1 MTEIDVDIG
10 IVILKAVKS
19 ALSERPGGFDEPAF
33 REWFKRV
40 GCDRFFRRP
49 LPSGS
54 EPKVIHEIA
63 DCMARESKDA
73 NR

>member
-10 IVILKAVKS
+10 IAILKAVKS
-19 ALSERPGGFDEPAF
+19 ALSEPAF